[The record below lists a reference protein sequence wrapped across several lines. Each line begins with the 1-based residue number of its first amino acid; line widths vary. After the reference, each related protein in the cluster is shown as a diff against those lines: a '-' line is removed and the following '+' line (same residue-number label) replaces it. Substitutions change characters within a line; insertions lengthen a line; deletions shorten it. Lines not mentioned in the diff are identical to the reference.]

1 MVFPGDSFASDSEKW
16 GILQFNV
23 VSHRIS
29 HYWLRF
35 WKRIMKYGGLTVKAR
50 TLLFD
55 NIFSKFC
62 HGQTDKLLQLT
73 KKWYKKNQLG
83 I

>member
-35 WKRIMKYGGLTVKAR
+35 WKRIMKYGVLTVQEK
-50 TLLFD
+50 TILFCD
-55 NIFSKFC
+55 IFSKFS
-62 HGQTDKLLQLT
+62 HGQTDMLLKLAENDT
-73 KKWYKKNQLG
+73 RKMN
-83 I
+83 